1 MSVEFE
7 FEVFF
12 GDREDFDQGRNIKS
26 CAICYMA
33 NTMPGNQVANH
44 SDWPGNIRSTSGLFR
59 KTRNGGNRG
68 RKGSRHPV
76 GNL

>member
-1 MSVEFE
+1 MSGEFE

-44 SDWPGNIRSTSGLFR
+44 NDGRSNNRSTSELFR
-59 KTRNGGNRG
+59 KTRNDGNRG